1 MNPLRPAI
9 LAAAGSSRM
18 KRAITGFP
26 VTAEVVHR
34 FVAGESRAD
43 LAPVVAELLASGRMV
58 SVDFLGEYTTERSM
72 ADDAVAEYLALIDEL
87 ARWRR
92 AAGLD
97 RDSTA
102 RPRGAMRRH
111 VDGEAAGPR
120 PDGSGGGN
128 RARQPGATTAGAAV
142 DASRA
147 EPGTPP
153 RPAQSIAPVEVSVKL
168 SALGQSLGLT
178 GPEIAAAN
186 LRTLCER
193 AQQAGVWITVD
204 AEDHTTTETTESTVR
219 ALRPDYP
226 WLAVATQT
234 YLRRAEERCRIAAAE
249 GARIRLCKGAYREPE
264 SVAYQRGADVDESY
278 LRCLELLMAGS
289 GYPMVATHDPVMIT
303 AAHDLSGR
311 NGRAPGDFEFQML
324 YGIRSI
330 EQRRLVEAGH
340 AVRVYVPYGT
350 QWYGYL
356 MRRLAER
363 PANLGFFLRAL
374 AERR

>member
-9 LAAAGSSRM
+9 LAAAGSVRM

-34 FVAGESRAD
+34 FVAGEKRTD
-43 LAPVVAELLASGRMV
+43 LAPVVAALLDSGRMV

-72 ADDAVAEYLALIDEL
+72 ADDAVAEYLALIDDL
-87 ARWRR
+87 ARWN
-92 AAGLD
+92 LQ
-97 RDSTA
+97 A
-102 RPRGAMRRH
+102 RW
-111 VDGEAAGPR
+111 
-120 PDGSGGGN
+120 N
-128 RARQPGATTAGAAV
+128 RSWSV
-142 DASRA
+142 
-147 EPGTPP
+147 
-153 RPAQSIAPVEVSVKL
+153 QSVAPVEVSVKL
-168 SALGQSLGLT
+168 SALGQSLGLD
-178 GPEIAAAN
+178 GPEIATAN
-186 LRTLCER
+186 LHTLCER

-204 AEDHTTTETTESTVR
+204 AEDHTTTETAESTVR
-219 ALRPDYP
+219 MVRADYP

-234 YLRRAEERCRIAAAE
+234 YLRRAEDRCRAAAAE

-264 SVAYQRGADVDESY
+264 SVAYQRTADVDESY
-278 LRCLELLMAGS
+278 LRCLEFLMAGS
-289 GYPMVATHDPVMIT
+289 GYPMVATHDPVMIA
-303 AAHDLSGR
+303 AAHDMAAR

-330 EQRRLVEAGH
+330 EQQRLAEAGH
-340 AVRVYVPYGT
+340 AVRVYVPYGN

-374 AERR
+374 AER